1 MSRISDLAGFSTA
14 LSTTEDL
21 SVGIITASSFS
32 GNLTGTASLASN
44 LTGTPDTTVNNLT
57 GVAATFTGNVSIAG
71 TLTYEDVS
79 NVDSVGLITARKG
92 IQVLSDGVNI
102 TGIATVGTALSLAG
116 GVALEMGTTADE
128 AGSFIMY
135 NDSNRFFEIN
145 PEVATKSVNI
155 RNFGTNAGDIRIS
168 SRDAVE
174 ISGGAGGTGD
184 YSIRASSTG
193 EAELYQ
199 QVGGISGPS
208 ELRLTTDEGG
218 VIITGVCTAT
228 SFSGNI
234 SGNTTVSGVA
244 TATRFGGFDSL
255 VSTASSDKTTYLVT
269 VADKTADHRYFGSGS
284 SSGYFLDGKQ
294 SPIVKLTPGKTYF
307 FDQGDSSNGSHPLR
321 FYLES
326 DKTTQYTDGITAGSI
341 SAGTAGA
348 GVTVVVGDTT
358 PSVLHYQCSSHGY
371 MGNAVTN
378 DSTVVNTN
386 YDSRFGG
393 FLKESVTVTA
403 GKLSDNTNIDLS
415 NGNLF
420 LFTTAETTTSTPNL
434 RYDGSTSLNNKM
446 DIGETVSVTIVT
458 TAAAAGYAAT
468 VNIDGATV
476 GTNSGTLNWT
486 GGSAPDEG
494 GSSGVD
500 IYAYTIMK
508 TASAKYTVIATKTQT
523 S

>member
-1 MSRISDLAGFSTA
+1 MSRISDLAGFTTA
-14 LSTTEDL
+14 ISTTEDL
-21 SVGIITASSFS
+21 SVGIITASS
-32 GNLTGTASLASN
+32 GNLTGDVTGTASLASN

-92 IQVLSDGVNI
+92 IQVLADGINV
-102 TGIATVGTALSLAG
+102 TGITTVGTALSLADN
-116 GVALEMGTTADE
+116 VKAQ
-128 AGSFIMY
+128 
-135 NDSNRFFEIN
+135 
-145 PEVATKSVNI
+145 
-155 RNFGTNAGDIRIS
+155 FGTDGDLEIFYNGTRNIIDSKGAQLRIETDAIRLRSDGGETYFEADVNDAAKLYYDNSLKLATS
-168 SRDAVE
+168 S
-174 ISGGAGGTGD
+174 SGVTVTGTL
-184 YSIRASSTG
+184 A
-193 EAELYQ
+193 
-199 QVGGISGPS
+199 
-208 ELRLTTDEGG
+208 
-218 VIITGVCTAT
+218 AT

-244 TATRFGGFDSL
+244 TATRFAGFDSL

-269 VADKTADHRYFGSGS
+269 VDTKTADHRYFGSGS

-348 GVTVVVGDTT
+348 GVTIVVGDTT

-393 FLKESVTVTA
+393 FLKESVTITD
-403 GKLSDNTNIDLS
+403 GKLSDNTNIDVS
-415 NGNLF
+415 GGNLF
-420 LFTTAETTTSTPNL
+420 LFTTTETTTATPNI

>member
-1 MSRISDLAGFSTA
+1 MSRISDLAGFTTA
-14 LSTTEDL
+14 ISTTEDL

-32 GNLTGTASLASN
+32 GNLTGDVTGTASLASN

-92 IQVLSDGVNI
+92 IQVLADGVNI

-135 NDSNRFFEIN
+135 NDSNRFFEIG

-244 TATRFGGFDSL
+244 TATRFAGFDSL

-269 VADKTADHRYFGSGS
+269 VDTKTADHRYFGSGS

-294 SPIVKLTPGKTYF
+294 
-307 FDQGDSSNGSHPLR
+307 
-321 FYLES
+321 
-326 DKTTQYTDGITAGSI
+326 
-341 SAGTAGA
+341 
-348 GVTVVVGDTT
+348 
-358 PSVLHYQCSSHGY
+358 
-371 MGNAVTN
+371 
-378 DSTVVNTN
+378 
-386 YDSRFGG
+386 
-393 FLKESVTVTA
+393 FLS
-403 GKLSDNTNIDLS
+403 
-415 NGNLF
+415 
-420 LFTTAETTTSTPNL
+420 
-434 RYDGSTSLNNKM
+434 
-446 DIGETVSVTIVT
+446 
-458 TAAAAGYAAT
+458 
-468 VNIDGATV
+468 
-476 GTNSGTLNWT
+476 
-486 GGSAPDEG
+486 
-494 GSSGVD
+494 
-500 IYAYTIMK
+500 
-508 TASAKYTVIATKTQT
+508 
-523 S
+523 

>member
-1 MSRISDLAGFSTA
+1 MSRISDLAGFTTA
-14 LSTTEDL
+14 ISTTEDL
-21 SVGIITASSFS
+21 SVGVITASSFS

-57 GVAATFTGNVSIAG
+57 GVAATFTGNVTIGG
-71 TLTYEDVS
+71 TLTYQDVEHI
-79 NVDSVGLITARKG
+79 DSVGIITAQQG
-92 IQVLSDGVNI
+92 IQVLANGLNVVGVSTLAAATFSGITTFSENVILGDNDKLRLGGVNGVDLYHNNSHAFVENQ
-102 TGIATVGTALSLAG
+102 TGNLYLRSTSGTSINIEPAAGASAIIAN
-116 GVALEMGTTADE
+116 
-128 AGSFIMY
+128 AGS
-135 NDSNRFFEIN
+135 D
-145 PEVATKSVNI
+145 V
-155 RNFGTNAGDIRIS
+155 
-168 SRDAVE
+168 
-174 ISGGAGGTGD
+174 
-184 YSIRASSTG
+184 
-193 EAELYQ
+193 ELYHNANKKL
-199 QVGGISGPS
+199 
-208 ELRLTTDEGG
+208 ETDVGG

-244 TATRFGGFDSL
+244 TATRFAGFDSL

-269 VADKTADHRYFGSGS
+269 VTDKTADHRYFGSGS

-326 DKTTQYTDGITAGSI
+326 DKTTQYTDGVTAGSI

-348 GVTVVVGDTT
+348 GVTIVVGDTT

-393 FLKESVTVTA
+393 FLKESVTITD
-403 GKLSDNTNIDLS
+403 GKLSDNTNIDVS
-415 NGNLF
+415 GGNLF
-420 LFTTAETTTSTPNL
+420 LFTTTETTTATPNI

-486 GGSAPDEG
+486 GGSAPSDG

-508 TASAKYTVIATKTQT
+508 TASAKYTVIATQTKT